1 MAQAQPRPETRASK
15 HPYRFAHILG
25 SLLCQRIIDA
35 AMECTRASFSASWAR
50 SGHPCKVLAVGFFT
64 VAALGAIVLMSTSS
78 QHTELDPSTVA
89 TQLAA
94 RRLQDNLTA
103 MSLQDNLT
111 AMNESGLL
119 ADPTSLR
126 RSSAAC
132 AFCWTCGGPW
142 PHFQGAVPRYG
153 DKRWRGFGIKCRG
166 GFPRLRSGGSQ
177 SLCCK

>member
-15 HPYRFAHILG
+15 HPYRVAHILG

-35 AMECTRASFSASWAR
+35 AM
-50 SGHPCKVLAVGFFT
+50 GFFT
-64 VAALGAIVLMSTSS
+64 VAALGAIVLMSASS

-89 TQLAA
+89 TQLEA

-119 ADPTSLR
+119 ADPTSSWS
-126 RSSAAC
+126 SSAAC

-142 PHFQGAVPRYG
+142 PHFQGDVPRYG
-153 DKRWRGFGIKCRG
+153 HKRWRGFGSHCSG
-166 GFPRLRSGGSQ
+166 HFPRLRSGIHQ